1 MKRFKLFQRT
11 LIIMVVL
18 FGVIATVTSILSGW
32 TLARRLTEEYRSKG
46 TAIAKSIADA
56 SVELLLN
63 RDASTVQTIIDQFL
77 EIEGVAY
84 VFVTDENDAIISHTF
99 VPAIPQ
105 EVLSLKGEKQ
115 RTVAQDLAI
124 QGVGDVIDIA
134 APILVGVVGYVHIG
148 MDKQIIRSSIW
159 SAIVGQQSLM
169 FAIFLVSVLAARFLV
184 DRVAQPLSELTAY
197 VQQLASH
204 DFSSSTPVATNL
216 ARLPRESQDEVGE
229 LASAFFHLEEALRQ
243 SIQNLKETT
252 AAKER
257 IESELTIAH
266 DIQMSILPK
275 IFPPF
280 PNRSEFDL
288 YATIES
294 AREVGGDFYDFA
306 LVDEDHLWFAIGDVS
321 GKGVPASLFMA
332 ATKTLLRALAGKN
345 THPDAILSEL
355 NIELC
360 RDNDSGMFVTIFHGI
375 LHLPSGTLVYS
386 NGGHNPPYVISPVGA
401 VTPIENTGGMALG
414 VLPET
419 RYRTKTIALPP
430 GARLFLYTD
439 GVTEAMNSAGALF
452 SEHRLCEF
460 LQQTHEDS
468 PTELLRSL
476 LGELKRFSLD
486 AEQSDDIT
494 ALALYYR
501 GEAH

>member
-1 MKRFKLFQRT
+1 M
-11 LIIMVVL
+11 
-18 FGVIATVTSILSGW
+18 
-32 TLARRLTEEYRSKG
+32 
-46 TAIAKSIADA
+46 
-56 SVELLLN
+56 
-63 RDASTVQTIIDQFL
+63 
-77 EIEGVAY
+77 
-84 VFVTDENDAIISHTF
+84 
-99 VPAIPQ
+99 
-105 EVLSLKGEKQ
+105 
-115 RTVAQDLAI
+115 
-124 QGVGDVIDIA
+124 
-134 APILVGVVGYVHIG
+134 
-148 MDKQIIRSSIW
+148 
-159 SAIVGQQSLM
+159 
-169 FAIFLVSVLAARFLV
+169 
-184 DRVAQPLSELTAY
+184 
-197 VQQLASH
+197 
-204 DFSSSTPVATNL
+204 
-216 ARLPRESQDEVGE
+216 
-229 LASAFFHLEEALRQ
+229 EEALRQ